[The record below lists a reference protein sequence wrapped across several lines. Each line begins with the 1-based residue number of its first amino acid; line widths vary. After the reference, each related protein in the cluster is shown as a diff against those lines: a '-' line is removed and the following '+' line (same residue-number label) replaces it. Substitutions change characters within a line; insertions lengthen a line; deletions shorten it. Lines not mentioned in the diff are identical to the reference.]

1 VSTSVEAADLAEL
14 AGRAERFFALDPEM
28 LADPWTLYADLRE
41 RAPLL
46 RVGPVVVVSRYDDI
60 KMIFRDT
67 ERFSNRRQ
75 TGSRVTRKRAG
86 LSGDELAMYDHLIG
100 HDSHHLG
107 LNDQPNHTRLRRFV
121 AQAFSARAVNTLRGE
136 AEQIAEELLDR
147 IEAEGSDPF
156 DLGDFSFYL
165 PFRVVCRMLRIP
177 DVDVESFRGWALAA
191 RRGLGTNYEN
201 LAEAYDAVRSIEAYV
216 HEVIRSRRPG
226 SAGEE
231 PGDDLVSNLLAKGED
246 GSGLSDAELTT
257 MFTVMLT
264 SGNANDMISN
274 AVIALDAWPEQR
286 TLLNQRPELLKNAIE
301 ELFRYCPSAHGV
313 HRAVAVDT
321 EIDGFGVEAGET
333 LRLLV
338 ASANHDPARFTDPAR
353 LDLEREDAKHH
364 LDLGFG
370 IHTCLGQWLARLDI
384 EVGLGALYRR
394 YPELRV
400 AGEFDYRPEYNFR
413 GPVRLLVSPR

>member
-1 VSTSVEAADLAEL
+1 MSPLADIEDRAA
-14 AGRAERFFALDPEM
+14 RFFALDPAM
-28 LADPWTLYADLRE
+28 LADPWSLYADLRE
-41 RAPLL
+41 GAPLL
-46 RVGPVVVVSRYDDI
+46 RVGPVVVISRYDDI
-60 KMIFRDT
+60 KMILRDT

-75 TGSRVTRKRAG
+75 SGSRVTQRRAS
-86 LSGDELAMYDHLIG
+86 LSGAELAMYDHLIG

-107 LNDQPNHTRLRRFV
+107 LNDQPDHTRLRRFV
-121 AQAFSARAVNTLRGE
+121 AQAFSARAVSALLGE

-147 IEAEGSDPF
+147 IDARGEDSF
-156 DLGDFSFYL
+156 DLGDFSFHL
-165 PFRVVCRMLRIP
+165 PFRVVCRMLQIP
-177 DVDVESFRGWALAA
+177 DVDLESFRGWALAA

-201 LAEAYDAVRSIEAYV
+201 LAEAHDAVRNIEAYV

-226 SAGEE
+226 AADEDE
-231 PGDDLVSNLLAKGED
+231 GDDLVSNLLAKGED

-286 TLLNQRPELLKNAIE
+286 ALLNERPALLKNAVE
-301 ELFRYCPSAHGV
+301 EFFRYCPSAHGV
-313 HRAVAVDT
+313 HRAVAIDT
-321 EIDGFGVEAGET
+321 EIDGFEVKAGET
-333 LRLLV
+333 LRLVV
-338 ASANHDPARFTDPAR
+338 ASANHDPARFPDPER
-353 LDLEREDAKHH
+353 LDIEREDAKHH

-384 EVGLGALYRR
+384 EVGLTALYRR

-400 AGEFDYRPEYNFR
+400 AGSFDYRPEYNFR
-413 GPVRLLVSPR
+413 GPVRLMVAR

>member
-1 VSTSVEAADLAEL
+1 MSPLADIEDRAA
-14 AGRAERFFALDPEM
+14 RFFALDPAM
-28 LADPWTLYADLRE
+28 LADPWSLYADLRE
-41 RAPLL
+41 GAPLL
-46 RVGPVVVVSRYDDI
+46 RVGPVVVISRYDDI
-60 KMIFRDT
+60 KMILRDT

-75 TGSRVTRKRAG
+75 SGSRVTQRRAS
-86 LSGDELAMYDHLIG
+86 LSGAELAMYDHLIG

-107 LNDQPNHTRLRRFV
+107 LNDQPDHTRLRRFV
-121 AQAFSARAVNTLRGE
+121 AQAFSARAVSALRGE

-147 IEAEGSDPF
+147 IDARGEDSF

-165 PFRVVCRMLRIP
+165 PFRVVCRMLQIP

-201 LAEAYDAVRSIEAYV
+201 LAETHDAVRNIEAYV

-231 PGDDLVSNLLAKGED
+231 AGDDLVSNLLAMGED

-274 AVIALDAWPEQR
+274 AVIALDSWPEQR
-286 TLLNQRPELLKNAIE
+286 ALLNERPELLKNAIE
-301 ELFRYCPSAHGV
+301 EFFRYCPSAHGV
-313 HRAVAVDT
+313 HRVVAIDT
-321 EIDGFGVEAGET
+321 DIDGFEVKAGET
-333 LRLLV
+333 LRLVV
-338 ASANHDPARFTDPAR
+338 ASANHDPARFPDPER
-353 LDLEREDAKHH
+353 LDIEREDAKHH

-384 EVGLGALYRR
+384 EVGLTALYRR

-400 AGEFDYRPEYNFR
+400 AGSFDYRPEYNFR
-413 GPVRLLVSPR
+413 GPVRVMVAR